1 MLLNKRK
8 IELREKYF
16 TEKEK
21 ALGEREKLLI
31 EAEDKLQREREDL
44 MAKLDESSQLNILQN
59 SLIDIVDPTS
69 GRDQEIVSGIDQR
82 EKMLATKQENFRLQS
97 EALVKQLD

>member
-1 MLLNKRK
+1 
-8 IELREKYF
+8 
-16 TEKEK
+16 
-21 ALGEREKLLI
+21 
-31 EAEDKLQREREDL
+31 

-82 EKMLATKQENFRLQS
+82 EKMLAAK
-97 EALVKQLD
+97 

>member
-1 MLLNKRK
+1 
-8 IELREKYF
+8 
-16 TEKEK
+16 
-21 ALGEREKLLI
+21 
-31 EAEDKLQREREDL
+31 

>member
-31 EAEDKLQREREDL
+31 EAEDKL
-44 MAKLDESSQLNILQN
+44 
-59 SLIDIVDPTS
+59 
-69 GRDQEIVSGIDQR
+69 
-82 EKMLATKQENFRLQS
+82 
-97 EALVKQLD
+97 